1 MQTITKDTLKT
12 IFSKSSSGIEISAV
26 SKLKVEFSFEVT
38 RTINLISFEQTR
50 HRYGK
55 EKASF
60 QRGKEVQSAEKKQE
74 RKCKWPLLKTIHCM
88 SDFCKQTATK
98 LFVAFFL
105 PGLEIASPATVRN
118 TFLATIRFSFKHI

>member
-74 RKCKWPLLKTIHCM
+74 RKCKWPLLKTNHCT
-88 SDFCKQTATK
+88 SDCCKQMAKK
-98 LFVAFFL
+98 LFFV
-105 PGLEIASPATVRN
+105 PGLEIVS
-118 TFLATIRFSFKHI
+118 SK